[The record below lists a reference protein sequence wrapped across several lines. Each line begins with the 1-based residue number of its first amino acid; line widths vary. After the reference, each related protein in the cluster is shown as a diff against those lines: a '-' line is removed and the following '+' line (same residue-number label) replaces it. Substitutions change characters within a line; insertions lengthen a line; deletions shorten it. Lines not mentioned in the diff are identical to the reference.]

1 MHILG
6 PLYSAHSNMKHTI
19 EYQRCLF
26 VLWQR
31 HSKKKKT
38 LKCISQEDA
47 EKNLRTTTT
56 RDSMFFFNDNIF
68 LLLK

>member
-31 HSKKKKT
+31 HSKKT

-47 EKNLRTTTT
+47 EKNNVFFKTTIY
-56 RDSMFFFNDNIF
+56 FFY
-68 LLLK
+68 